1 MIVGEESDMRN
12 RLIMLVVFTCIL
24 TGVAL
29 VATQPSP
36 EDERRAAITLLR
48 AVNTA
53 EHHVKQSTGKFVPL
67 TELIDH
73 RAMGG
78 VKAKFAVTGNTI
90 TYGGADV
97 RLALSA
103 DATQYVATVTS
114 PAPNYVAAF
123 TDERGVIYTGK
134 ALE

>member
-1 MIVGEESDMRN
+1 MPR
-12 RLIMLVVFTCIL
+12 RLIMLVAFTFVL
-24 TGVAL
+24 TGIAV

-36 EDERRAAITLLR
+36 DDERRAVITLLR

-53 EHHVKQSTGKFVPL
+53 EHQVKQSTGKFVPL
-67 TELIDH
+67 TELIEH

-78 VKAKFAVTGNTI
+78 VKAKFAVSGNTI
-90 TYGGADV
+90 TYAGADV

-103 DATQYVATVTS
+103 DATQYVATVKS

-123 TDERGVIYTGK
+123 TDEHGVIYTGK